1 MATVCLDNNFVSDYL
16 AEAQYTAEFLQNF
29 GPEDEVLLPD
39 IVRFEALVPAF
50 RTGSGRHGSKVRRA
64 LSGFEPAA
72 FDSGV
77 AQEAAEVRA
86 ELLDSGGPM
95 GSPDVLIAGTAL
107 YHGADIVTDDQ
118 AFARVDGLTVR
129 NPKRDE

>member
-1 MATVCLDNNFVSDYL
+1 MATICLDNNFVSDYL
-16 AEAQYTAEFLQNF
+16 AEAQYTAEFLQTF

-50 RTGSGRHGSKVRRA
+50 RTGSGRHASKVRRA

-77 AQEAAEVRA
+77 ADEAAEVRA
-86 ELLDSGGPM
+86 ELLDNGAPM

-118 AFARVDGLTVR
+118 AFSRVDGLTVR
-129 NPKRDE
+129 NPKRDD